1 MSDQTVDDIARTCL
15 RPIRGCATD
24 DQYCEALSRVT
35 AAIEAKRPTAPDHQQ
50 KGLNNIEANWVHVE
64 AGAPAPANATHV
76 ILATSAYEKLRKR
89 TTPDDGLVM
98 TLRGLAMR
106 MQGRVEAI
114 EDRDGKEG
122 AITGIGVGI
131 GYLLARDLA
140 KNLTRA
146 ADVLCDVNALDAVV
160 HELGIEDSDT
170 TPSEAVA
177 KLKAELEDHELNR
190 GRLRLWLEFIQHNC
204 TSPEA
209 REYAGE
215 ALNGAHVPE
224 GYDWDE
230 RSGRYD
236 SLP

>member
-1 MSDQTVDDIARTCL
+1 MSVDDIARSCL

-24 DQYCEALSRVT
+24 DQYCDALSRVT
-35 AAIEAKRPTAPDHQQ
+35 AAIEAKQAALTGLQQ
-50 KGLNNIEANWVHVE
+50 KGLNNIEASWHHVE
-64 AGAPAPANATHV
+64 AGAPAPVDATHV
-76 ILATSAYEKLRKR
+76 ILSASAYEKLRKH
-89 TTPDDGLVM
+89 TVPDDGLAM
-98 TLRGLAMR
+98 TLRGLALR

-114 EDRDGKEG
+114 EDRDGKDG
-122 AITGIGVGI
+122 AVTGPGVGI
-131 GYLLARDLA
+131 GYLLAKDLA

-146 ADVLCDVNALDAVV
+146 ADVLSDVNELDAVV

-170 TPSEAVA
+170 TPAEAVRA
-177 KLKAELEDHELNR
+177 LKEELEEATLAR
-190 GRLRLWLEFIQHNC
+190 GRLRLWLGFIHHNC

-230 RSGRYD
+230 RSGRD
-236 SLP
+236 DFLP